1 MSFKNI
7 SYQELWLR
15 ETIHAILVEGIM
27 RYILCNYFKFWPVVQ
42 EMSYKKNLSGNLATL
57 LFDGAE
63 PVAGIK
69 GTNPVKYF

>member
-15 ETIHAILVEGIM
+15 ETIRAILVEGIM
-27 RYILCNYFKFWPVVQ
+27 RYILNFDQWFRRCYIKDFFSV
-42 EMSYKKNLSGNLATL
+42 NLATL

-63 PVAGIK
+63 PVAGIM
-69 GTNPVKYF
+69 GTNP